1 VNRRSASRVL
11 LAREALTPELASIDD
26 ALFTAATRYLGV
38 GAFED
43 DGFVPSSEAADAVKR
58 EARSIR
64 ARVDASSVPLGL
76 EPFVAH
82 LAEACDW
89 LETTVDDDRDF
100 PVNPLRSWIAALQRR
115 LFSRGAQDEPEGR
128 SRFLLARL
136 RRADDFLS
144 ALVDGAAQA
153 PAIHLEHCLRRLAP
167 LDDDLARGATCVRDL
182 PDADALVD
190 ALERARAAVARCG
203 ERLRAAIA
211 TPREIRLRCTYED
224 VVARKFGFDLD
235 DIRGWCDDE
244 CEAARERLADAVGGS
259 GPDAVR
265 YALKTRLTRYPDRDA
280 LRSDAEHALASAR
293 EVARARV
300 ALPDGEQLRLGDVP
314 DTDRDK
320 LPFGAYEGGD
330 VLRGDVRGRWLLN
343 MSNLRGVH
351 RGWVWIMALHEGYPG
366 HHAHYVMTAV
376 HDALPRTFRLPGYG
390 PSQGLVEGVAH
401 RSEAYLE
408 TFKGQ
413 RDLWPMVPYRRL
425 QTLLRIK
432 TQLMISVERRPHEE
446 AVAVYE
452 RSLGMDGGTASALVR
467 SQAMNPGRT
476 FSYYTGM
483 RTLRAS
489 QRRLGVHDAAFTESI
504 LSNGFVSLATIRKL
518 LEQRYGTGPAAGGPA
533 QGA

>member
-1 VNRRSASRVL
+1 MSR
-11 LAREALTPELASIDD
+11 APIGRDALTPELASIDD
-26 ALFTAATRYLGV
+26 ALFAVATRYLGV

-58 EARSIR
+58 EVRSIR
-64 ARVDASSVPLGL
+64 ARVDESSVPLGL
-76 EPFVAH
+76 EPFAAH

-89 LETTVDDDRDF
+89 LETTVDDDRDY
-100 PVNPLRSWIAALQRR
+100 PVNPLRSWIAVLQRR
-115 LFSRGAQDEPEGR
+115 LFARDAADDPEAR

-136 RRADDFLS
+136 RRADDFLG
-144 ALVDGAAQA
+144 ALVDGAAQV
-153 PAIHLEHCLRRLAP
+153 PALHLEHCLRRLAP
-167 LDDDLARGATCVRDL
+167 LDDDLARGATFVRDL
-182 PDADALVD
+182 PDADALDD
-190 ALERARAAVARCG
+190 ALEQARAAVARCSA
-203 ERLRAAIA
+203 RLRAAIA
-211 TPREIRLRCTYED
+211 APREVRLRCTYED

-244 CEAARERLADAVGGS
+244 LEAASERLADAVGGS
-259 GPDAVR
+259 GPDALR
-265 YALKTRLTRYPDRDA
+265 DALESRLTRYPDRDA
-280 LRSDAEHALASAR
+280 LRSDAERALASAR
-293 EVARARV
+293 EIAQARV
-300 ALPDGEQLRLGDVP
+300 PLPDGERLCLGDVP

-320 LPFGAYEGGD
+320 LPFGAYAGGD

-343 MSNLRGVH
+343 TSNLRGVH
-351 RGWVWIMALHEGYPG
+351 RGWVWMMALHEGYPG

-376 HDALPRTFRLPGYG
+376 SDALPRTFRLPGYG

-408 TFKGQ
+408 TIEGQ

-432 TQLMISVERRPHEE
+432 TQLMISVERRPHED

-489 QRRLGVHDAAFTESI
+489 QRRLGVQDAAFTETI
-504 LSNGFVSLATIRKL
+504 LSNGFVSLATMRGL
-518 LEQRYGTGPAAGGPA
+518 LERRFATSPAVGGPA
-533 QGA
+533 HGG